1 MNYRGYLWL
10 SCFVMLSCS
19 ETSEDPD
26 PTEPEPTELERDVN
40 DRIEEAV
47 ADGFSGSI
55 LVVADGRR
63 LAANGHGLAN
73 RADNIV
79 NTENTAFDVGSIL
92 KDFTAASIFALQEAG
107 ELSVSDPLSEFFSDV
122 PVEKTDITLLQLLQ
136 HTAGF
141 DEYHDTSGDFEPM
154 TRVEARERIFAQDL
168 LFEPGSDEAYSNS
181 GFTLLA
187 DVVETVSGESFTEY
201 IKHAL
206 FEPAGM
212 ERSGFYSESLWQSV
226 ETAVGYEAENFG
238 DNDPATWPYTWA
250 LVGNG
255 GLVTTVTDL
264 EKWFVALE
272 NEQILGAVALEEM
285 REQYLSLGAATV
297 SGEMVY
303 SYAGAGDFG
312 LGGVAVDVP
321 GSDTRV
327 IVASNAYEAYD
338 VEGLAVDLTYLV
350 LDIPEDEP

>member
-1 MNYRGYLWL
+1 
-10 SCFVMLSCS
+10 VLSCS
-19 ETSEDPD
+19 ESGED
-26 PTEPEPTELERDVN
+26 PEPTELERDVD

-47 ADGFSGSI
+47 AEGFSGSI
-55 LVVADGRR
+55 LVVVDGQR
-63 LAANGHGLAN
+63 LAASGHGLAN
-73 RADNIV
+73 RADNTV

-92 KDFTAASIFALQEAG
+92 KDFTATAIFALQEADK
-107 ELSVSDPLSEFFSDV
+107 LSISDPLSKFFPDV
-122 PVEKTDITLLQLLQ
+122 PAEKSEITLLQLLQ

-154 TRVEARERIFAQDL
+154 TRAEARERIFAQDL

-187 DVVETVSGESFTEY
+187 DVVETASGESFTEY
-201 IKHAL
+201 VRHAI

-212 ERSGFYSESLWQSV
+212 ERSGFYSESLWQTV
-226 ETAVGYEAENFG
+226 DTAVGYEAETFD

-250 LVGNG
+250 LIGNG
-255 GLVTTVTDL
+255 GLVSTVVDL
-264 EKWFVALE
+264 EKWFAALE
-272 NEQILGAVALEEM
+272 NEQVLGVVALEEM

-297 SGEMVY
+297 SGELVY

-321 GSDTRV
+321 GKDTRV

-338 VEGLAVDLTYLV
+338 VEGLVVDLTYLV
-350 LDIPEDEP
+350 LDIPENER